1 MKNNLLQK
9 NIPKDW
15 RRLKISDVA
24 SVYSGATPKTAED
37 AYWNGEVCWV
47 TPKDLSHLDSRFIS
61 NSERKITELGLK
73 SCSASLIPKNSLV
86 MSSRAPIGY
95 LAINTI
101 PVATN
106 QGCKTMTPKRDLDVN
121 YLYYYLDK
129 NIDLVKRLGTGSTF
143 AEVGRSAVESVEV
156 LVPALTEQ
164 KKIAE
169 ILGSVD
175 DEIKKTEE
183 IISATEKLKSGLMRR
198 MFASKGVNIKLG
210 EIASIVR
217 GGSPRPIEEYI
228 TDEPDGLNW
237 LKIGDIEQGAKYI
250 THTSQKIKQAGLKK
264 TTMVHSGDFILS
276 NSMSFG
282 RPYIM
287 KIDACIHDGW
297 LAFKDVKT
305 NLIDSE
311 FLYYLLSSELLQKNF
326 TAVAAGSGVKN
337 LKRESVSN
345 IVVKLPSLDKQ
356 KEITR
361 ILSSVDDK
369 VIVHKKIRSNL
380 LLLKKGLMQDLL
392 TGKVRTI

>member
-1 MKNNLLQK
+1 MTNTVTQK
-9 NIPKDW
+9 NIP
-15 RRLKISDVA
+15 
-24 SVYSGATPKTAED
+24 
-37 AYWNGEVCWV
+37 NGW
-47 TPKDLSHLDSRFIS
+47 SS
-61 NSERKITELGLK
+61 TELGLVSDITMGQSPSSENYNQDQIGLPFFQGK
-73 SCSASLIPKNSLV
+73 ADFTDDLGVKIRQWTSEVTKESKPGDIL
-86 MSSRAPIGY
+86 MSVRAPVGDV
-95 LAINTI
+95 AINNVEACI
-101 PVATN
+101 GRGLAAIRAKENISEQQFLFQVL
-106 QGCKTMTPKRDLDVN
+106 Q
-121 YLYYYLDK
+121 YLKDELNK
-129 NIDLVKRLGTGSTF
+129 KAQGSTF
-143 AEVGRSAVESVEV
+143 TAINGPS
-156 LVPALTEQ
+156 LKKIQIKLPPLFEQ

-175 DEIKKTEE
+175 DEMTKIEE

-198 MFASKGVNIKLG
+198 MFSGEGVNTKLG

-217 GGSPRPIEEYI
+217 GGSPRPIEDYI
-228 TDEPDGLNW
+228 TDEPEGLNW

-250 THTSQKIKQAGLKK
+250 THTSQKIKPAGLKK

-345 IVVKLPSLDKQ
+345 IVVKLPPLDKQ

-361 ILSSVDDK
+361 ILSSIDDK
-369 VIVHKKIRSNL
+369 VTVHKKIRSNL
-380 LLLKKGLMQDLL
+380 FLLKKGLMQDLL